1 MQGWNTVRIAVS
13 EMRKSDEPVQQ
24 AGYPSTMQ
32 PLKPV
37 LGFAAFSGTGKTTLL
52 KQLIPLLAQRGV
64 HAGVIKHAH
73 HSFDVDKPGKDSYE
87 LRKAGARQM
96 LVASDRRWALITE
109 NDTVA
114 DPKLDD
120 LIARL
125 DSGRI
130 DLVLVEGFKQ
140 APFARIELHRPSL
153 GHPLL
158 YPDDHHII
166 AVAADAALDT
176 GDLPLLDINDAAE
189 VTEFILSWLETQ
201 SPRRDP
207 GEQGV

>member
-1 MQGWNTVRIAVS
+1 MH
-13 EMRKSDEPVQQ
+13 
-24 AGYPSTMQ
+24 

-73 HSFDVDKPGKDSYE
+73 HDFDPDKPGKDSYE
-87 LRKAGARQM
+87 LRKAGARQV

-114 DPKLDD
+114 EPELNE

-125 DSGRI
+125 DRERI
-130 DLVLVEGFKQ
+130 DLVLVEGFKKV
-140 APFARIELHRPSL
+140 PYTRIELHRPSL

-158 YPDDHHII
+158 FPDDDSII
-166 AVAADAALDT
+166 AVAADATLDT
-176 GDLPLLDINDAAE
+176 GDLPLLDINDAVE
-189 VTEFILSWLETQ
+189 VTEFILSWLASL
-201 SPRRDP
+201 SPQRDP

>member
-1 MQGWNTVRIAVS
+1 MQR
-13 EMRKSDEPVQQ
+13 
-24 AGYPSTMQ
+24 AGQSVDMH

-64 HAGVIKHAH
+64 RTGIIKHAH
-73 HSFDVDKPGKDSYE
+73 HDFDTDKPGKDSYE
-87 LRKAGARQM
+87 LRKAGARQV

-114 DPKLDD
+114 EPELNE

-125 DSGRI
+125 DRENI
-130 DLVLVEGFKQ
+130 DLVLVEGFKKV
-140 APFARIELHRPSL
+140 PFTRIELHRPSL

-158 YPDDHHII
+158 YPDDNSII

-176 GDLPLLDINDAAE
+176 GDLPLLDINDAVE
-189 VTEFILSWLETQ
+189 VAEFILSWLATQ
-201 SPRRDP
+201 SPQRDP
-207 GEQGV
+207 GERGC